1 MTIVDKH
8 EAGNVTWIDLMSG
21 DPEGSRKFYGS
32 LFDWTFEVGGPETGH
47 YGMCRLGGKNVAGI
61 GGKPPGAQIPTAW
74 TPYLATDDLDKT
86 LAKVAEAGGAVMMPA
101 MDVMDQGRM
110 AIITDSTGGAIG
122 LWQAKLHNGMQ
133 RVSEPGAFAWT
144 ELNTRDMKKAADF
157 FVKVFG
163 YEAKKL
169 EGPMEYT
176 TLHHPGEK
184 TPVAGL
190 LQMDQNWPKEIP
202 PHWMVYFAVTDVD
215 ATLDKVKSL
224 GGKVCVPPFDSP
236 YGRISVIED
245 AQGGMVSLIKPTQP
259 A

>member
-1 MTIVDKH
+1 MPIVDKH
-8 EAGNVTWIDLMSG
+8 PHGNVTWIDLMSG
-21 DPEGSRKFYGS
+21 DPEGSRTFYGS

-47 YGMCRLGGKNVAGI
+47 YAMCKLGGKNVAGI
-61 GGKPPGAQIPTAW
+61 GGKPPGAPIPTAW

-86 LAKVAEAGGAVMMPA
+86 LAAVAEAGGAVMMPA

-110 AIITDSTGGAIG
+110 AIIADSTGGALG
-122 LWQAKLHNGMQ
+122 LWQAKQHNGMQ
-133 RVSEPGAFAWT
+133 RLAEPGSFAWT
-144 ELNTRDMKKAADF
+144 ELNTRDMKKASDF

-176 TLHHPGEK
+176 TLHQPGEQ
-184 TPVAGL
+184 TPVAGV
-190 LQMDQNWPKEIP
+190 LQMDQNWPKEVP

-215 ATLDKVKSL
+215 AALETVAKL
-224 GGKVCVPPFDSP
+224 GGKTCVPPFDSP

-245 AQGGMVSLIKPTQP
+245 PQGGMVSLIKPTQP